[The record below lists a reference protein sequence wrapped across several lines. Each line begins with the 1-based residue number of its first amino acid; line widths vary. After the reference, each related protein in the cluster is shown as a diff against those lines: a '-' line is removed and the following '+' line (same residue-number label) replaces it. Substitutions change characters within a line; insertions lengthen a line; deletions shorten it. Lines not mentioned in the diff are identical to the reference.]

1 MEFKS
6 EASLPATHTNLFSLT
21 TDRIDLVFPIAREA
35 DRQLSL
41 DRWRRFAKLRV
52 AADPS
57 ESRLPG
63 VLLASRNSHI
73 RGLAAYDVS
82 EATGPDKVL
91 KASHIVIVDRTRERH
106 LEMDLLGGL
115 MRIAESE
122 KCNRICAEL
131 PSSSRWLHTR
141 WSDPG
146 GRVFRLPVECFALP
160 DTTDTEIHPQATDV
174 VNFRPRT

>member
-1 MEFKS
+1 M
-6 EASLPATHTNLFSLT
+6 PATHADLFALT
-21 TDRIDLVFPIAREA
+21 TDQIDMVFPLAREA
-35 DRQLSL
+35 DSQLSL
-41 DRWRRFAKLRV
+41 DRWRKFAEPRV
-52 AADPS
+52 VNDPS
-57 ESRLPG
+57 ERRLSG

-82 EATGPDKVL
+82 EAIGPDRVL
-91 KASHIVIVDRTRERH
+91 KASHVVIVDRTRERH

-115 MRIAESE
+115 LRIAETAE
-122 KCNRICAEL
+122 CMRVCAEL

-160 DTTDTEIHPQATDV
+160 DTEKHPPATDV
-174 VNFRPRT
+174 VNFRPRN